1 MGGASRGSNRPRPE
15 ILTYVRKVGR
25 GIRKTRWSEF
35 LKSYWESLAAID
47 FFTHEIYTLSG
58 LTRHMALVS
67 IHYATRQ
74 VEVVGIIQQAHG
86 QWMSQKARN
95 LVDQFSGFP

>member
-1 MGGASRGSNRPRPE
+1 
-15 ILTYVRKVGR
+15 
-25 GIRKTRWSEF
+25 
-35 LKSYWESLAAID
+35 
-47 FFTHEIYTLSG
+47 
-58 LTRHMALVS
+58 MALVS